1 MPGKIKKKNS
11 LSVDEMCLKIRQ
23 IFDQAQ
29 HSPTSH
35 KKNVV
40 ELYKYHTEMAKM
52 RLSEANQLSG
62 ETRFQNLVRELLNHI
77 FPLKH
82 TEKSAEN
89 IVKLVGAYVKLINE
103 RAVEELRGR
112 EEDDDDDD
120 DNVKDEDT
128 LASRFTFGFCEFLL
142 DGFRAKDRNVR
153 FRVVQTCSAV
163 VSHLGEIDEGLWE
176 SIWKHLEDRLQ
187 DKDAAVRKQA
197 ALGLCKFAG
206 EEDPDS
212 GDIPVTLTLRNA
224 LSADDSADVRRA
236 VLWNIPTNNNTMDAI
251 LDRLRDRDTS
261 VRQNCYIFL
270 KRNAAQNNEMG
281 TTHPRTITIAQRE
294 RIVYSGMGDR
304 EDSVFDAAKDL
315 IATWFD
321 LAEEMPVKQEGPDK
335 DEHAASKAKFLA
347 FLSLF
352 DLLAAP
358 ESAEKALLSVFETKT
373 SEAKLM
379 TFEVHEMTPESAF
392 LARVYIES
400 LKRFKN
406 EEDKMGKLD
415 RLEIYLPSVND
426 FLYPLQDTF
435 NKCFSYEFR
444 NEDYRDMKE
453 FFLEEMLKITTHLDY
468 GDETGRREMYKL
480 IKAMLEQDIPENLLT
495 GCMRVLPLI
504 TASERDLIR
513 VVVELIQDFRD
524 PGDDIDAIAREAEG
538 DPDASFESTPSTP
551 MPSKTV
557 QEKSPEDKAK
567 TTLKC
572 LTMSVAMLEQVND
585 TMSNNS
591 SLNGLFKE
599 LILPTVTRPFDEVS
613 RDKAWTCLALICL
626 IDQKLATME
635 TVNMF
640 LQQHSATT
648 PEELKI
654 IILQGLFDILMVYQR
669 AILSPENARVVAD
682 SLIAKLG
689 VESSPKAQ
697 EVICHGLAKLVM
709 AGIFKDKMIIVHLLM
724 AYFSPDTVGN
734 QGLRQLLSHFFNIYS
749 ASSPANKRVM
759 AEVFTDT
766 LQELGKHRNE
776 LSADATISP
785 ALIIG
790 HFMTWTNPYNFR
802 VNQETVITEEHP
814 LYRDAASIQFMMAID
829 IVKILLQDTLDK
841 DDKKALCTSI
851 GKLHVPDNVDDND
864 LRTLKML
871 LFRLQSRQPVK
882 DATAKNAIN
891 KFEAAL
897 SKRFESQL
905 VNFSEEEYRELDE
918 LKELFT
924 FLDDLIPLD
933 DDEEVIDVKPK
944 RTRKRRSHSV
954 TSLSSE
960 ETETSARQP
969 KNKAKKRRISGSSDG
984 SDFET
989 ERTEP
994 PPTRTR
1000 SNPKRAAAPKD
1011 AVFIDL
1017 TLDSDDEAGSTPV
1030 PSRAT
1035 PTARVKVETVSAVDA
1050 DISQLLEEETEE
1062 MDTSSVVDDS
1072 LFGPADSDSE
1082 GEEDEVN
1089 DLLADGED

>member
-1 MPGKIKKKNS
+1 MPGRIKKKNG
-11 LSVDEMCLKIRQ
+11 LSVDEICTKIRQ

-29 HSPTSH
+29 HSATSH

-40 ELYKYHTEMAKM
+40 ELYKYHTEMAQM

-62 ETRFQNLVRELLNHI
+62 ERRFLNLVRELLNRI

-103 RAVEELRGR
+103 RGAPVEELRGR
-112 EEDDDDDD
+112 EEEEDGDDT
-120 DNVKDEDT
+120 VKDEDT

-187 DKDAAVRKQA
+187 DKDAAVRTQA

-206 EEDPDS
+206 GEDPDS
-212 GDIPVTLTLRNA
+212 EDIPVTLTLRNA

-236 VLWNIPTNNNTMDAI
+236 VLWNIPPNNNTMDAI
-251 LDRLRDRDTS
+251 LDRLRDCDTS
-261 VRQNCYIFL
+261 VRKNCYIFL

-304 EDSVFDAAKDL
+304 ENSVLDAAKDL

-373 SEAKLM
+373 SEANLL
-379 TFEVHEMTPESAF
+379 TFEGKCFVRLAIDDTDAHLVHEMTPESAF

-406 EEDKMGKLD
+406 EEDKMRKLE
-415 RLEIYLPSVND
+415 RLEDYLPSVND

-435 NKCFSYEFR
+435 NKCFSFEFR
-444 NEDYRDMKE
+444 NEDHRDMKE

-468 GDETGRREMYKL
+468 GDETGRRKMYKL

-495 GCMRVLPLI
+495 GCMRVLPFI

-524 PGDDIDAIAREAEG
+524 PGDDIDAIARESER
-538 DPDASFESTPSTP
+538 DPDASFTSTPSTP
-551 MPSKTV
+551 MPPRTI
-557 QEKSPEDKAK
+557 QENSPEDKAK

-599 LILPTVTRPFDEVS
+599 LILPTVTRPFDDVS

-635 TVNMF
+635 TVKMF
-640 LQQHSATT
+640 LQQHSATI

-669 AILSPENARVVAD
+669 VILSPENAQVVAD
-682 SLIAKLG
+682 SLIAKLA
-689 VESSPKAQ
+689 VETSPKAQ
-697 EVICHGLAKLVM
+697 EVICHGLAKLIM
-709 AGIFKDKMIIVHLLM
+709 AGIFQDTVIIIHLLV

-766 LQELGKHRNE
+766 LQELHRNE

-785 ALIIG
+785 TLIIG
-790 HFMTWTNPYNFR
+790 HFMTWTNPYKFR
-802 VNQETVITEEHP
+802 FAEHP
-814 LYRDAASIQFMMAID
+814 LYRDAASIQFKMAID
-829 IVKILLQDTLDK
+829 IVKILLKDTLDK
-841 DDKKALCTSI
+841 DDKKALCTNI
-851 GKLHVPDNVDDND
+851 GKLHLPDNVDDND

-882 DATAKNAIN
+882 DTTAKNAIN
-891 KFEAAL
+891 KFEANL
-897 SKRFESQL
+897 SKKFESQL
-905 VNFSEEEYRELDE
+905 ANFSEQEYRELDE

-933 DDEEVIDVKPK
+933 DDDDEVIDVKPK
-944 RTRKRRSHSV
+944 RTRKR
-954 TSLSSE
+954 
-960 ETETSARQP
+960 
-969 KNKAKKRRISGSSDG
+969 
-984 SDFET
+984 
-989 ERTEP
+989 
-994 PPTRTR
+994 
-1000 SNPKRAAAPKD
+1000 
-1011 AVFIDL
+1011 
-1017 TLDSDDEAGSTPV
+1017 
-1030 PSRAT
+1030 
-1035 PTARVKVETVSAVDA
+1035 
-1050 DISQLLEEETEE
+1050 
-1062 MDTSSVVDDS
+1062 
-1072 LFGPADSDSE
+1072 
-1082 GEEDEVN
+1082 
-1089 DLLADGED
+1089 

>member
-1 MPGKIKKKNS
+1 MPGRIKKKNR
-11 LSVDEMCLKIRQ
+11 LSVDETCLKIRQ

-29 HSPTSH
+29 HSATSH

-40 ELYKYHTEMAKM
+40 ELYKYHTEMAQM

-62 ETRFQNLVRELLNHI
+62 ETRFLNLVRELLNRI

-112 EEDDDDDD
+112 EEDDYEDDT
-120 DNVKDEDT
+120 VKDEDT

-187 DKDAAVRKQA
+187 DKDAAVRTQA

-206 EEDPDS
+206 GEDPDS
-212 GDIPVTLTLRNA
+212 EDIPVTLTLRNA

-236 VLWNIPTNNNTMDAI
+236 VLWNIPVNNNTMDAI

-261 VRQNCYIFL
+261 VRKNCYIFL

-294 RIVYSGMGDR
+294 RIVLSGMGDR
-304 EDSVFDAAKDL
+304 ENSVLDAAKDL

-321 LAEEMPVKQEGPDK
+321 LAEERPVKQEGPDK

-347 FLSLF
+347 LLSLF

-358 ESAEKALLSVFETKT
+358 ESAEKALLSVFETKA
-373 SEAKLM
+373 SEAKLL

-406 EEDKMGKLD
+406 EEDKMRKLE
-415 RLEIYLPSVND
+415 RLENYLPSVND
-426 FLYPLQDTF
+426 FFYPLQDTF
-435 NKCFSYEFR
+435 NKCFSFEFR
-444 NEDYRDMKE
+444 NEDHRDMKE

-480 IKAMLEQDIPENLLT
+480 IKAMLEQDIPENLLA
-495 GCMRVLPLI
+495 GCMRVLPFI

-524 PGDDIDAIAREAEG
+524 PGDDIDAIAREAER
-538 DPDASFESTPSTP
+538 DPDASFASTPSAH
-551 MPSKTV
+551 MPPKAI

-567 TTLKC
+567 TALKC
-572 LTMSVAMLEQVND
+572 LTMSVAMLEEVND

-599 LILPTVTRPFDEVS
+599 LILPAVTDPFDDIS

-635 TVNMF
+635 TVKMF
-640 LQQHSATT
+640 LQQHSATI

-669 AILSPENARVVAD
+669 AILSPENAQVVAD
-682 SLIAKLG
+682 SLIAKLK
-689 VESSPKAQ
+689 VETSPKAQ
-697 EVICHGLAKLVM
+697 EVICHGLAKLIM
-709 AGIFKDKMIIVHLLM
+709 AGIFKDKVIIVHLLM

-766 LQELGKHRNE
+766 LQELCRHRDE
-776 LSADATISP
+776 LSVEATISP

-790 HFMTWTNPYNFR
+790 HFMTWTSPSNFR
-802 VNQETVITEEHP
+802 VNQEIAITEEHP
-814 LYRDAASIQFMMAID
+814 LYRDAASIQFKMAID
-829 IVKILLQDTLDK
+829 IVKILLNDTLDK
-841 DDKKALCTSI
+841 DDKKALCMNI
-851 GKLHVPDNVDDND
+851 GKLHIPDNVDDND

-882 DATAKNAIN
+882 DTTAKNAIN
-891 KFEAAL
+891 KFEATL
-897 SKRFESQL
+897 SKKFESQL
-905 VNFSEEEYRELDE
+905 ANFSEQEYRELDE

-924 FLDDLIPLD
+924 FLDDLIPLSD
-933 DDEEVIDVKPK
+933 DDEVIDVKPK
-944 RTRKRRSHSV
+944 RTRKRRSYSV
-954 TSLSSE
+954 TSFSSE
-960 ETETSARQP
+960 ETDASGRKP

-989 ERTEP
+989 ERAEP
-994 PPTRTR
+994 PPTRKTR

-1011 AVFIDL
+1011 AVFVDL
-1017 TLDSDDEAGSTPV
+1017 TLDSDDEIGSTPV
-1030 PSRAT
+1030 PSP
-1035 PTARVKVETVSAVDA
+1035 PTARSVLS
-1050 DISQLLEEETEE
+1050 SQ
-1062 MDTSSVVDDS
+1062 
-1072 LFGPADSDSE
+1072 A
-1082 GEEDEVN
+1082 GEF
-1089 DLLADGED
+1089 DLILCRL